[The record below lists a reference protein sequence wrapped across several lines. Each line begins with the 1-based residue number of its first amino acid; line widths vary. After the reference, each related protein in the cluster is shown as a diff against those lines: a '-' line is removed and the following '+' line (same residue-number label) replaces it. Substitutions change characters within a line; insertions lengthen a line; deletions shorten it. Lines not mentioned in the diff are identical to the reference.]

1 MYIFKGIWW
10 VCVCVGVC
18 LWMIRHCAPPTLFF
32 FFFFCYSGCLLT
44 LCLCCPPTASNNPSS
59 RSDTRRGLREHHLSL
74 SHEWVYFYGHRA
86 FLETKISALHKSL
99 PLFIHE
105 YEQDWWYFSNTGLR
119 GVQTASVFAK
129 QSAEIWNDFFK
140 KWQHSEPSLK
150 PHFKTETTWEIVRL
164 KCPRITDI
172 HELGITM

>member
-1 MYIFKGIWW
+1 
-10 VCVCVGVC
+10 
-18 LWMIRHCAPPTLFF
+18 MIRHCAPPTLFFF

-86 FLETKISALHKSL
+86 FLETKISALYKSL

-129 QSAEIWNDFFK
+129 QSAEI
-140 KWQHSEPSLK
+140 
-150 PHFKTETTWEIVRL
+150 
-164 KCPRITDI
+164 
-172 HELGITM
+172 